1 VIELTSSFY
10 LAVGVLFWFLGTRTL
25 LKVRPVL
32 VHLHYLS
39 IADTLGSLS
48 IVFGLLFLRP
58 KEWPLLVLAM
68 ISLALWNTLL
78 GYVIAYGMT
87 DDRYQLSDI
96 RYQVSDEGGQRIDD

>member
-1 VIELTSSFY
+1 VIELASSFY

-78 GYVIAYGMT
+78 GYVIAYGASGIS
-87 DDRYQLSDI
+87 YQLSGI
-96 RYQVSDEGGQRIDD
+96 SYQVSDNESKRSED